1 MDDHAVAL
9 DNVTAIY
16 EGERIPALYGITLA
30 VDYGNIMAVV
40 GPNGAG
46 KTTLLE
52 VINGLLPVT
61 TGTVRALGEEVSP
74 SSHRLRQRIA
84 YLPQDLF
91 FDPSTPFLARDVVL
105 MGRFAQLGAFRF
117 PGRSDHAVVR
127 DALRAVGVEDLA
139 RRPIGRLSG
148 GQQRKVLLARVI
160 ARRPKLL
167 LLDEP
172 MTNLDPQAK
181 EELSRL
187 ILRIHAE
194 LSLTTIFVSHE
205 LGPLLD
211 AADRVVTIVAGKIAS
226 DAPNSPVLLR
236 V

>member
-1 MDDHAVAL
+1 MDGHAIEL

-30 VDYGNIMAVV
+30 VDYGGIVAIV

-61 TGTVRALGEEVSP
+61 AGTVRALGEQVGP
-74 SSHRLRQRIA
+74 GSHRLRQRIA

-91 FDPSTPFLARDVVL
+91 FDPSTPFLAWDVVL
-105 MGRFAQLGAFRF
+105 MGRFAQLGVFRF
-117 PGRSDHAVVR
+117 PGRNDRAVVR

-160 ARRPKLL
+160 ARRPELL

-181 EELSRL
+181 QELSHL
-187 ILRIHAE
+187 ILRIHAD
-194 LSLTTIFVSHE
+194 LSLTTVVVSHE
-205 LGPLLD
+205 PGPLLD
-211 AADRVVTIVAGKIAS
+211 SADRVVTVVAGRIAS
-226 DAPNSPVLLR
+226 DAPNSPVLLQ